1 MSAIT
6 AKASRKM
13 KKYAVLTREPRCFLG
28 SFDFSWEQRKL
39 GDMMNVTSVKRIH
52 QSDWT
57 DSGVRFLRA
66 RDIVAAAKNEEP
78 DDYLYISKEKYEE
91 YSTLSGKVGVSDLLV
106 TGVGTIGVPYL
117 VRNLEP
123 LYFKDGNIIWF
134 QNSDKIDG
142 KFLFYSFSAEQIQ
155 GFINESAGIGTVGTY
170 TIESGKKTP
179 ISLPNQI
186 EQAKVGEFF
195 QQLDNLI
202 TLHQRKCALLFSP
215 FQAFISMMFITST
228 FSWEQRKLSEI
239 TDKVTE
245 KNAGLQYVETFTNS
259 AEFGIISQRDFF
271 DHDIAKLGSLDGYY
285 IVKTED
291 FVYNPRISTS
301 APVGPINRNKLG
313 RTGVMSPLY
322 TVFRPHDI
330 DTTYLEYFFK
340 CGYWHSFMNFNGD
353 SGARSDRFSIRDN
366 VFFQMPIPI
375 PDIDEQRKIGELLTC
390 LDNLITLHQRK
401 FEKLTNVKKSMLE
414 KMFPQNG
421 SSYPEIRFK
430 GFTDPWEQRE
440 VGDLLIERSQQAPM
454 SDEYPLMAFI
464 ANEGVAPKG
473 ERYDRSALVTDTVNK
488 LYKKTEKGDFI
499 YSSNNLETGSI
510 GLNKYGK
517 ACISPVYSIFEPT
530 GIADSDF
537 LGRRLVRKDFINAMV
552 KWRQGVIYG
561 QWRIHE
567 SDFLKIEISVPSVE
581 EQRKIGAYL
590 DQLDNLITLHQR
602 ELEKLQNIK
611 KSMLEKMFV

>member
-39 GDMMNVTSVKRIH
+39 GELVDRVVRKNTNNESTLPLTISAQYGLVDQITYFNNRVASRDVSNYYLVLNGEFAYNKSTSDGYPFGAVKRLDLYEKGVLSTLYIVFAPKKE
-52 QSDWT
+52 QQIDSDYLTVFFDT
-57 DSGVRFLRA
+57 DRWHKGVAERA
-66 RDIVAAAKNEEP
+66 AEGARNHGLLNISAEDFFDIDLSVPKDIVEQKQ
-78 DDYLYISKEKYEE
+78 
-91 YSTLSGKVGVSDLLV
+91 
-106 TGVGTIGVPYL
+106 IG
-117 VRNLEP
+117 
-123 LYFKDGNIIWF
+123 
-134 QNSDKIDG
+134 
-142 KFLFYSFSAEQIQ
+142 A
-155 GFINESAGIGTVGTY
+155 FIR
-170 TIESGKKTP
+170 
-179 ISLPNQI
+179 
-186 EQAKVGEFF
+186 
-195 QQLDNLI
+195 QLDNLI
-202 TLHQRKCALLFSP
+202 TLHQRKCANLCSPSQVVFSLLF
-215 FQAFISMMFITST
+215 ATST

-285 IVKTED
+285 IVKNED

-401 FEKLTNVKKSMLE
+401 PFLMKWRTSDANRNQTN
-414 KMFPQNG
+414 
-421 SSYPEIRFK
+421 
-430 GFTDPWEQRE
+430 
-440 VGDLLIERSQQAPM
+440 
-454 SDEYPLMAFI
+454 
-464 ANEGVAPKG
+464 
-473 ERYDRSALVTDTVNK
+473 
-488 LYKKTEKGDFI
+488 
-499 YSSNNLETGSI
+499 
-510 GLNKYGK
+510 
-517 ACISPVYSIFEPT
+517 
-530 GIADSDF
+530 
-537 LGRRLVRKDFINAMV
+537 RLV
-552 KWRQGVIYG
+552 
-561 QWRIHE
+561 
-567 SDFLKIEISVPSVE
+567 L
-581 EQRKIGAYL
+581 
-590 DQLDNLITLHQR
+590 
-602 ELEKLQNIK
+602 
-611 KSMLEKMFV
+611 